1 MSLFTSTDAAVGGRS
16 KLMSQTVLY
25 VVVGVLQGVVFA
37 LLVPSLSNILDG
49 NMDRAFSFL
58 LAMCAVALV
67 TALVLWFTTER
78 GYHVS
83 VEGLHDGLQRAIG
96 HKVSRLPLGWFR
108 SGRAGEVSHLVTTGA
123 QDMMNIPSVFLQQ
136 LTVALTTPATVI
148 LVSYFIDWRLGVS
161 LTVMVPLAILAYRWL
176 QRSVENEQRA
186 ESISRAA
193 VAAEVVEFAQA
204 QAVLRATGQLE
215 GDELRVDAALERNWR
230 DGRRTFFKE
239 MAPMATFSF
248 IVEAGFVLAFVVA
261 AYLVLGGTLTVG
273 TFAAVLVLASRFV
286 EPLTQVG
293 AYGVALRKS
302 RASLEKIHELLDTP
316 ELPEAEQ
323 PVTTAAAD
331 VVFENVTFGYGTE
344 PVLRDFNLTFPAR
357 SVTALVGP
365 SGGGKSTVL
374 RLISRFWDVDSGA
387 VRIGGVDVRQLP
399 TTELMGMISTVFQD
413 PYLFDD
419 TITANVRL
427 AKPEA
432 TVEQISAAIAAAEL
446 EEVAARPPE
455 GLETRVG
462 EGGHLLSG
470 GERQRVAIARAF
482 LKDAPILLLDEVTS
496 ALDGQTEA
504 GVTTAMRRLSEQR
517 TVIVIAH
524 RLTTIA
530 GADRIAVLDG
540 GRVAELGTHAE
551 LLAKDGIYRRFWE
564 DRERADQ
571 WKIERK

>member
-1 MSLFTSTDAAVGGRS
+1 M
-16 KLMSQTVLY
+16 
-25 VVVGVLQGVVFA
+25 
-37 LLVPSLSNILDG
+37 
-49 NMDRAFSFL
+49 
-58 LAMCAVALV
+58 
-67 TALVLWFTTER
+67 
-78 GYHVS
+78 
-83 VEGLHDGLQRAIG
+83 
-96 HKVSRLPLGWFR
+96 
-108 SGRAGEVSHLVTTGA
+108 
-123 QDMMNIPSVFLQQ
+123 
-136 LTVALTTPATVI
+136 
-148 LVSYFIDWRLGVS
+148 
-161 LTVMVPLAILAYRWL
+161 
-176 QRSVENEQRA
+176 
-186 ESISRAA
+186 
-193 VAAEVVEFAQA
+193 
-204 QAVLRATGQLE
+204 
-215 GDELRVDAALERNWR
+215 
-230 DGRRTFFKE
+230 
-239 MAPMATFSF
+239 
-248 IVEAGFVLAFVVA
+248 
-261 AYLVLGGTLTVG
+261 
-273 TFAAVLVLASRFV
+273 
-286 EPLTQVG
+286 
-293 AYGVALRKS
+293 
-302 RASLEKIHELLDTP
+302 
-316 ELPEAEQ
+316 
-323 PVTTAAAD
+323 
-331 VVFENVTFGYGTE
+331 
-344 PVLRDFNLTFPAR
+344 
-357 SVTALVGP
+357 
-365 SGGGKSTVL
+365 L

-446 EEVAARPPE
+446 EEVAARLPE